1 MFTLKKGR
9 IKKDFK
15 KIFKIETIIT
25 LSLLGILLVALNA
38 QADDELTYHGH
49 TVAPLEITIYAY
61 RTASDHRAKTY
72 SSNVIQA
79 DELDDIEVSGVD
91 LQTTGPKGQ
100 QTSLFIRGTN
110 SNHSLITINGISIK
124 DHSTISGNDDLGQ
137 IGVLG
142 FDQIEIIKGPA
153 GSLYGPD
160 AIGGVINL
168 HSGINYNN
176 ELKYTL
182 GSNNLKKQNIS
193 LGKNVNFHLF
203 SLDVERESS
212 DSISVAEGPET
223 DPYVFRNYNFVYET
237 YLDNGYTL
245 TGNLIGRNNDSSLDG
260 AGVDDLDYTG
270 NWNFNNRQIA
280 LKNKTTAFVYN
291 NSEHKR
297 QYTDN
302 GLVSKYNSISD
313 TFLTHKTSTI
323 NEIDF
328 TYGLEHVASKA
339 DFEVNLPYY
348 TSLVNATRNNT
359 GLFFGSDYII
369 DGTVGSFGVRYDNS
383 SNFKNEWT
391 YRVGVARG
399 KYRLSHATGFK
410 TPTVYEMYGVDN
422 YGFAGNPN
430 LFSETSKSYE
440 IGYNDGALDV
450 ALFTTSVKD
459 TLTYEGST
467 YNNKGT
473 SRHNGIEVQ
482 YSNTFGPVTLVNGY
496 TLLFTEDTN
505 GQDLLRRPKHSYN
518 SNIYYDVDSTTR
530 LKLNARYDGKYDDI
544 HSSTW
549 QRTKMPSVSLFDVSY
564 QKYVSSILF
573 EIKVDNVTNK
583 RYNKPHGYKQ
593 TGRTYLAS
601 IAYKFWRIYL

>member
-15 KIFKIETIIT
+15 KIFKIENIIT

-110 SNHSLITINGISIK
+110 SNHSLIAINGISIK

-168 HSGINYNN
+168 QSGINYNN

-260 AGVDDLDYTG
+260 GGVDDLDYTG
-270 NWNFNNRQIA
+270 NWKFNNRQVA
-280 LKNKTTAFVYN
+280 LKNKSTAFVYN
-291 NSEHKR
+291 NSEHHR

-302 GLVSKYNSISD
+302 GLVSNYKSVSD
-313 TFLTHKTSTI
+313 TFLTHTTSTI

-328 TYGLEHVASKA
+328 TYGLEYVTSKA

-348 TSLVNATRNNT
+348 TSLVNATRSNT
-359 GLFFGSDYII
+359 GIFCGSDYVL
-369 DGTVGSFGVRYDNS
+369 DGTVASFGVR
-383 SNFKNEWT
+383 
-391 YRVGVARG
+391 
-399 KYRLSHATGFK
+399 
-410 TPTVYEMYGVDN
+410 
-422 YGFAGNPN
+422 
-430 LFSETSKSYE
+430 
-440 IGYNDGALDV
+440 
-450 ALFTTSVKD
+450 
-459 TLTYEGST
+459 
-467 YNNKGT
+467 
-473 SRHNGIEVQ
+473 
-482 YSNTFGPVTLVNGY
+482 
-496 TLLFTEDTN
+496 
-505 GQDLLRRPKHSYN
+505 
-518 SNIYYDVDSTTR
+518 
-530 LKLNARYDGKYDDI
+530 
-544 HSSTW
+544 
-549 QRTKMPSVSLFDVSY
+549 
-564 QKYVSSILF
+564 
-573 EIKVDNVTNK
+573 
-583 RYNKPHGYKQ
+583 
-593 TGRTYLAS
+593 
-601 IAYKFWRIYL
+601 